1 MKVERPSRQVLVL
14 GAGLA
19 GLAAGYELVKGGF
32 EVTIVEKNE
41 AVGGLARTIEK
52 NGFRFDTGPHRWYTK
67 NDMVNN
73 WMLKL
78 LGKEVI
84 KVPRLTRIYFDRK
97 FFNYPIKIKSTILGM
112 DLVKAILAVL
122 DYGLVRIQAFFH
134 SRPPVTV
141 EEGYVSKFGRTLY
154 EMFFR
159 RYSEKLWGT
168 SCKNISADW
177 IGQRTRGFNIST
189 IIKDIL
195 FKPQNVVSFVDEFS
209 YPEKGIG
216 RIAEKLAADFKKG
229 GGKIVLSSE
238 VVAVEHDQKRVTAVV
253 VKRKTGAKKLVIQEV
268 ISSIP
273 ISDFIQSLNPVVPSE
288 IARTNHKLTY
298 RDELQVAIFI
308 NKTHLTADTWIYVH
322 SLDLPYVRFME
333 MDNWSD
339 KLSPE
344 GTTTLVFEIACN
356 EGDQTWRQTDRQIVD
371 LVVSAFIKE
380 FNLITEAD
388 ILGSFVHRM
397 PKEYPVYHLGY
408 RKDLSLLKNYLSR
421 LGNLQLVGRNGTFR
435 YNNMDHSIEMGLYA
449 AWNIIE
455 GERKF
460 DVKAA

>member
-1 MKVERPSRQVLVL
+1 
-14 GAGLA
+14 
-19 GLAAGYELVKGGF
+19 
-32 EVTIVEKNE
+32 
-41 AVGGLARTIEK
+41 
-52 NGFRFDTGPHRWYTK
+52 
-67 NDMVNN
+67 
-73 WMLKL
+73 
-78 LGKEVI
+78 
-84 KVPRLTRIYFDRK
+84 
-97 FFNYPIKIKSTILGM
+97 
-112 DLVKAILAVL
+112 
-122 DYGLVRIQAFFH
+122 
-134 SRPPVTV
+134 
-141 EEGYVSKFGRTLY
+141 
-154 EMFFR
+154 
-159 RYSEKLWGT
+159 
-168 SCKNISADW
+168 
-177 IGQRTRGFNIST
+177 
-189 IIKDIL
+189 
-195 FKPQNVVSFVDEFS
+195 
-209 YPEKGIG
+209 
-216 RIAEKLAADFKKG
+216 
-229 GGKIVLSSE
+229 
-238 VVAVEHDQKRVTAVV
+238 
-253 VKRKTGAKKLVIQEV
+253 LVIQEV

-460 DVKAA
+460 DVESVNIEREYLEAAV

>member
-1 MKVERPSRQVLVL
+1 M
-14 GAGLA
+14 
-19 GLAAGYELVKGGF
+19 
-32 EVTIVEKNE
+32 
-41 AVGGLARTIEK
+41 
-52 NGFRFDTGPHRWYTK
+52 
-67 NDMVNN
+67 
-73 WMLKL
+73 
-78 LGKEVI
+78 
-84 KVPRLTRIYFDRK
+84 
-97 FFNYPIKIKSTILGM
+97 
-112 DLVKAILAVL
+112 
-122 DYGLVRIQAFFH
+122 
-134 SRPPVTV
+134 
-141 EEGYVSKFGRTLY
+141 
-154 EMFFR
+154 
-159 RYSEKLWGT
+159 
-168 SCKNISADW
+168 
-177 IGQRTRGFNIST
+177 
-189 IIKDIL
+189 
-195 FKPQNVVSFVDEFS
+195 
-209 YPEKGIG
+209 
-216 RIAEKLAADFKKG
+216 
-229 GGKIVLSSE
+229 
-238 VVAVEHDQKRVTAVV
+238 
-253 VKRKTGAKKLVIQEV
+253 VIQEV

-460 DVKAA
+460 DVESVNIEREYLEAAV